1 VTLNQAIDR
10 TPVKTRYAVTLLAG
24 AGHGKRYATMAWPG
38 QRWTQE
44 RFEDGAWLTDQP

>member
-1 VTLNQAIDR
+1 VTPNQAIDR